1 MAYRSLSLKLEPP
14 IAHLHV
20 HAGVV
25 DAESLA
31 EIDRAAEAI
40 SDEHAVRVVVLS
52 FDGALAAGDIGGA
65 MLPFRSLELMA
76 QPLIAC
82 IEGPSG
88 GATLELALACDLR
101 IASTHATFA
110 LNAADGRVPSLGGT
124 QRLPRVVGAARAASM
139 LLLGEELDAQAALEC
154 GLVNEIV
161 PRGGAQARAADI
173 AATIA
178 SRGPIAVRYAKE
190 AIREG
195 LEMPLDQ
202 ALRYE
207 TDLTIILQTT
217 ADRTEGVQAFIEK
230 RPPKFEG
237 R

>member
-1 MAYRSLSLKLEPP
+1 MAYRSLSLTLAPP
-14 IAHLHV
+14 IARLRV
-20 HAGVV
+20 HGGVI
-25 DAESLA
+25 DAASLA
-31 EIDRAAEAI
+31 EIDRTAEAI
-40 SDEHAVRVVVLS
+40 SDQHEVHIVVLS
-52 FDGALAAGDIGGA
+52 FDGALETEDGVGA
-65 MLPFRSLELMA
+65 ILPFRSLEVMA
-76 QPLIAC
+76 QPVIAC
-82 IEGPSG
+82 IEGPCA
-88 GATLELALACDLR
+88 GAALELALACDLR
-101 IASTHATFA
+101 IAAVDATFA
-110 LNAADGRVPSLGGT
+110 LNGADGRVPSLGGT

-139 LLLGEELDAQAALEC
+139 LLLGEELDAQAALAC

-161 PRGGAQARAADI
+161 SKGGAQARAAEI